1 VSRYASLA
9 IPVTLVIVV
18 AIVAVAL
25 ARDGD
30 DDGGSRS
37 GAGPDATSSSPPADV
52 QAAPEPQAGPGSDA
66 KLNRVIARIQA
77 AALEEAP
84 DVAAPIISRSESA
97 GRITAAEAERL
108 RRAAR
113 ALARGQ
119 SPQQLAGTV
128 DFSDPGVG
136 AVVRQALAALTRRAQ
151 KIAKPILAR
160 ALDRGDITR
169 SEAADVRSFV
179 ESGGGYT
186 LP

>member
-1 VSRYASLA
+1 VSRYARLS
-9 IPVTLVIVV
+9 IPVILAIVV

-25 ARDGD
+25 ARDD

-37 GAGPDATSSSPPADV
+37 GAGPDATSSSPPAGV

-66 KLNRVIARIQA
+66 KLNRVIARIQE

-84 DVAAPIISRSESA
+84 DVAAPIIFRSEGA

-113 ALARGQ
+113 ALARGR
-119 SPQQLAGTV
+119 SPQQLAGRV
-128 DFSDPGVG
+128 DISDPGVG

-169 SEAADVRSFV
+169 SEAAEVRSFV